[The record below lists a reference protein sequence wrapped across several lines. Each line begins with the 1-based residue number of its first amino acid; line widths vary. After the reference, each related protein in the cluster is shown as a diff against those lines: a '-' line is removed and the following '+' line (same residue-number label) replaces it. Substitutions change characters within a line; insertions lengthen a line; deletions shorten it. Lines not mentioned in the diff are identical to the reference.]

1 MHRTFARFFSVREAR
16 TLIALGIPV
25 YIAQMANTGMGVVDT
40 VMTGQASATDMAAV
54 AVAGAM
60 WWPVAIFG
68 LGVLIALSPLAAQA
82 VGAGQKGEVPHLIR
96 QGIWCAGLLCLPLM
110 AALYAV
116 SHCYGRFGLEPAL
129 AALAGGYTRAI
140 LWGLPGLLLFVCARS
155 FLEGFSRTRPSMVVS
170 ILGLML
176 NIPCNYVLIY
186 GKWGFP
192 ALGAVGCGVATALC
206 FWFMALCTTAY
217 ARREAKAQGLGPVF
231 SPLWRRGVAQRVD
244 TACMARI
251 VRLGL
256 PSALALLCEVS
267 LFTLSALILAPLGTV
282 TVAGHQVAISVSSI
296 LFVLPMSLGITTT
309 IRVGHCAG
317 AGQWA
322 QARRVGWTALTLSLG
337 GGVLAALGLV
347 WLRWPVVGVYGSD
360 PAVLGLAAHLL
371 LYLAATQAGDAV
383 QAMGV
388 GILRGYNDTRCISW
402 ICFIAY
408 CVIGLPLGAVLSRTD
423 WLGQWGAPGFWLAFV
438 VGVAFGAV
446 CYMARV
452 LWLQGHDSAWLAA
465 RLRR

>member
-1 MHRTFARFFSVREAR
+1 MRRTIARFFSLSEAKN
-16 TLIALGIPV
+16 LIALGIPV
-25 YIAQMANTGMGVVDT
+25 YIAQMANTGMGFVDT

-54 AVAGAM
+54 AVAGAL

-82 VGAGQKGEVPHLIR
+82 VGAGQKRQVPHLIR
-96 QGIWCAGLLCLPLM
+96 QGIWCAGLLSLPLM

-116 SHCYGRFGLEPAL
+116 SHCYGRFGLEPEL
-129 AALAGGYTRAI
+129 AELAGGYTRAI

-155 FLEGFSRTRPSMVVS
+155 FLEGFSRTRPAMVVS
-170 ILGLML
+170 VMGLLL

-186 GKWGFP
+186 GKLGFP

-206 FWFMALCTTAY
+206 LWFMAVCTVWY
-217 ARREAKAQGLGPVF
+217 ARREAREQGLAPVF
-231 SPLWRRGVAQRVD
+231 SPLWQRGVPRRVD
-244 TACMARI
+244 VACMGRI

-256 PSALALLCEVS
+256 PSAVALLCEVS
-267 LFTLSALILAPLGTV
+267 LFTLSALILAPLGTA
-282 TVAGHQVAISVSSI
+282 TVAGHQVAISVSSV

-317 AGQWA
+317 AGQWIH
-322 QARRVGWTALTLSLG
+322 ARRVGWTALTLALG
-337 GGVLAALGLV
+337 GGLLAALGLV
-347 WLRWPVVGVYGSD
+347 WLRWPVVAVYGSD

-383 QAMGV
+383 QAVGV

-402 ICFIAY
+402 ICFAAY
-408 CVIGLPLGAVLSRTD
+408 CVIGLPLGTVLARTD
-423 WLGQWGAPGFWLAFV
+423 WLGRWGAPGFWLAFV
-438 VGVAFGAV
+438 VGTTFGAV